1 MKISVLVPTYNRAR
15 KMARAVDSV
24 LNQTRRPFE
33 VIVVDDGST
42 DKTPLLLTKY
52 NGAVKVIRQNNQG
65 VAAARNRAIKEARGE
80 SLALLDSDDWWL
92 PAKMEEQI
100 AFHQKN
106 PDLLISQTNEIWLRN
121 RVKVNP
127 KRYHEKQAGWIFEK
141 CLERCLISPSA
152 VLINR
157 KVLRE
162 VGLFDESLPACEDYD
177 LWLRITRLFRV
188 GLVKENLVVKTGGH
202 QDQLSAKF
210 WGLDRFRVQAL
221 EKILNFPLG
230 KEQQKEVFRVLV
242 AKLTILKNGSLKR
255 GDTGRA
261 QTYQKKIERYKA
273 VLKTP

>member
-42 DKTPLLLTKY
+42 DKTPLLLAKY

-80 SLALLDSDDWWL
+80 WFALLDSDDWWL

-121 RVKVNP
+121 GVKVNP